1 VARTYLSATNILF
14 EIILLTASK
23 DVLTITIRKEANMKA
38 NLGTLDRTIRII
50 LGVILL
56 SISFVVPMIS
66 PGPGKVVVS
75 IIGVILVV
83 TGAISY

>member
-1 VARTYLSATNILF
+1 
-14 EIILLTASK
+14 
-23 DVLTITIRKEANMKA
+23 MKA
-38 NLGTLDRTIRII
+38 NLGTLDRIIRVI
-50 LGVILL
+50 LGAILL
-56 SISFVVPMIS
+56 IISFVVPMIS

>member
-1 VARTYLSATNILF
+1 
-14 EIILLTASK
+14 
-23 DVLTITIRKEANMKA
+23 MKA
-38 NLGTLDRTIRII
+38 NLGTLDRIIRII
-50 LGVILL
+50 LGAILL
-56 SISFVVPMIS
+56 AISFVVPMIS